1 MSSISLGKI
10 FENLEK
16 FNAFVFQEIIYE
28 IPQQVVNMST
38 SLGDDFDAILE
49 SNKKCN
55 WGRGELKK

>member
-1 MSSISLGKI
+1 MSSISFGKN

-38 SLGDDFDAILE
+38 SLGDNFDAILE
-49 SNKKCN
+49 RNKKCY
-55 WGRGELKK
+55 WWRG